1 MADPTSEFLQDYQAL
16 ARQSWDA
23 WSRQMQ
29 ASAAPPSAPWQ
40 NAGTTAASDTFERTL
55 EGLKSY
61 LGWMQGTTATATT
74 PGVDWQQ
81 QVQQWFGG
89 SGQPFTQAFAGIE
102 GAGAQG
108 FGRLWQEWTQAMQR
122 GGQSM
127 GSAPSSPTPAFGMDR
142 EQHMQQQELAQA
154 MLASMQ
160 ASARYQTLL
169 QRASTQAVQR
179 LQDKLAEHSEP
190 GRQVESLKGLYDLW
204 VDASEESYA
213 EIALTEEFRTV
224 YGEMVNTQMT
234 VRQLQ
239 KKYTEAM
246 CQQLGIPTRSEVAS
260 LGERLQ
266 AVRRE
271 LRADKSAGTVTD
283 RIEALRG
290 ELAALARR
298 VDARTTPKL
307 AKQPLTAAARSA
319 PGKDTPRK
327 TAAGTS
333 KPLASSRRVAPA
345 ASPPTKRVKAKASP
359 RKPTAKA
366 PAGKPAA
373 SKSAASKSAAGKPA
387 ASKSAASKSAASRK
401 AATLPKARAA
411 STSRTSSRKR
421 K

>member
-29 ASAAPPSAPWQ
+29 ASAAPRNAPWQ

-74 PGVDWQQ
+74 PGVDWQK

-108 FGRLWQEWTQAMQR
+108 FGRLWQDWTQAMQR

-154 MLASMQ
+154 MLASVQ

-190 GRQVESLKGLYDLW
+190 GRQVDSLKGLYDLW
-204 VDASEESYA
+204 IDASEESYA

-224 YGEMVNTQMT
+224 YGEMVNTQMN

-239 KKYTEAM
+239 QKYTQAM

-271 LRADKSAGTVTD
+271 LRADKSAGALAD
-283 RIEALRG
+283 RIEVLRG

-298 VDARTTPKL
+298 VDARAAPKV
-307 AKQPLTAAARSA
+307 AKKPLTATARST
-319 PGKDTPRK
+319 PGKGTPRK
-327 TAAGTS
+327 TAAGTA
-333 KPLASSRRVAPA
+333 KPVASTRKTAPA
-345 ASPPTKRVKAKASP
+345 ALPPTRRVKAKASA
-359 RKPTAKA
+359 RKPTAKS
-366 PAGKPAA
+366 PASKPAA
-373 SKSAASKSAAGKPA
+373 SRKP
-387 ASKSAASKSAASRK
+387 
-401 AATLPKARAA
+401 ATLPKARAA